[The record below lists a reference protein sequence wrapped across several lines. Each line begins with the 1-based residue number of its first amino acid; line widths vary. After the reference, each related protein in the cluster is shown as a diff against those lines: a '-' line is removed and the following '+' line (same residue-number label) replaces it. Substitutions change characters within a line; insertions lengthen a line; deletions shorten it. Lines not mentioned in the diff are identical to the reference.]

1 MKFDFEKMDGLI
13 PVVVQ
18 EASTREVL
26 MVGFMNDEAL
36 ERTVREGRVTFFSRT
51 KQRLWQKG
59 ETSGNFL
66 DVVEMRPDCDE
77 DTLLIL
83 ARSIGPICHTGLRSC
98 FGENFFG
105 PGFILSLEQL
115 IYSRKAERPVGSY
128 TTSLFNEGVNQI
140 IAKVRE
146 EAEEVAMAAE
156 RETRERLIEESAD
169 LLFHW
174 MVLLAEK
181 NIRLKEVM
189 ACLERRNQGLVR
201 RHQ

>member
-1 MKFDFEKMDGLI
+1 MKFNFEKMNGLI

-18 EASTREVL
+18 EVCSRDVL
-26 MVGFMNDEAL
+26 MVGFMNREAL
-36 ERTVREGRVTFFSRT
+36 KRTLKEGRVTFFSRT

-66 DVVEMRPDCDE
+66 EVVEMRPDCDE

-83 ARSIGPICHTGLRSC
+83 ARSIGPICHTGARNC
-98 FGENFFG
+98 FGEDDLG
-105 PGFILSLEQL
+105 LGFISSLEQL
-115 IYSRKAERPVGSY
+115 IYSRKAARPVGSY
-128 TTSLFNEGVNQI
+128 TTSLFNEGMNQI

-146 EAEEVAMAAE
+146 ESEEVAMAAE

-181 NIRLKEVM
+181 NIRLQEVM
-189 ACLERRNQGLVR
+189 ACLERRNR
-201 RHQ
+201 

>member
-1 MKFDFEKMDGLI
+1 M
-13 PVVVQ
+13 
-18 EASTREVL
+18 
-26 MVGFMNDEAL
+26 
-36 ERTVREGRVTFFSRT
+36 
-51 KQRLWQKG
+51 
-59 ETSGNFL
+59 
-66 DVVEMRPDCDE
+66 
-77 DTLLIL
+77 
-83 ARSIGPICHTGLRSC
+83 
-98 FGENFFG
+98 
-105 PGFILSLEQL
+105 
-115 IYSRKAERPVGSY
+115 
-128 TTSLFNEGVNQI
+128 NQI